1 MGLSQIKRKLVGLTS
16 SSSPGGEDSSHN
28 EEVSN
33 INGEDSSSDER
44 RGEQI
49 LNVFDATF
57 RDLLERDQ
65 SAFQTKFRKMAGSA
79 FAFYRGSASLFYHDL
94 SAEQHDGPY
103 LNERTKRVWIHGDLH
118 AENFGTYMNAQGQLV
133 FNVNDF
139 DEAYVGPFIWDLKR
153 FVASVALIGYK
164 KALSDKQITELVKTY
179 AAAYHERIHRLA
191 SAATYDEVPSF
202 TLDTAT
208 GPLLDALRSTRLKT
222 RAGLLDSI
230 TEVHEF
236 DRRFK
241 VGGAAFKLDE
251 DKRQKILQAFES
263 YKKTL
268 PKDKKSHTSTF
279 RVKDVVGHRGVGIG
293 SAGLPSHNVLLDGN
307 TDALEN
313 DVILYMK
320 QAQTPALSM
329 YITDA
334 SIREYFENEGHRS
347 VLSQRALQR
356 HSDPL
361 LGWTSIDG
369 KGQLVAEISPYESDL
384 DWSDINDPK
393 QISAVVAD
401 LGRATAMMH
410 AAGDEEQDH
419 SGLVPFSVEK
429 AIDAEISEDLDG
441 FTNVLVEFAHDYSSR
456 VRDDHQIF
464 VDLFRN
470 GRIKGLESNDGSV

>member
-1 MGLSQIKRKLVGLTS
+1 MTASTKTNEAPSTTDETS
-16 SSSPGGEDSSHN
+16 STTHQ
-28 EEVSN
+28 
-33 INGEDSSSDER
+33 ER
-44 RGEQI
+44 GQQI
-49 LNVFDATF
+49 LSVFDATF
-57 RDLLERDQ
+57 RDLLERDP
-65 SAFQTKFRKMAGSA
+65 SAFQTKFRKMAASA
-79 FAFYRGSASLFYHDL
+79 FAFYRGSASLFYYDV
-94 SAEQHDGPY
+94 SAEQNEGPY

-118 AENFGTYMNAQGQLV
+118 AENFGTYMNAEGRLV

-164 KALSDKQITELVKTY
+164 KALSDNQITELVKTY
-179 AAAYHERIHRLA
+179 TAAYHERIHMLA

-202 TLDTAT
+202 TLNTAS
-208 GPLLDALRSTRLKT
+208 GPILDALRSARTQT
-222 RAGLLDSI
+222 RAGLLDSM
-230 TEVHEF
+230 TEIHNF

-241 VGGAAFKLDE
+241 IDGGVFKLDE
-251 DKRQKILQAFES
+251 NERRKILEAFDG

-268 PKDKKSHTSTF
+268 PDSKQSPTSSI
-279 RVKDVVGHRGVGIG
+279 RVKDVVGHRSVGIG
-293 SAGLPSHNVLLDGN
+293 SAGLPSHNILLDGN

-313 DVILYMK
+313 DVTLYMK
-320 QAQTPALSM
+320 QAQKPALSM

-334 SIREYFENEGHRS
+334 TIREHFLNEGHRS

-361 LGWTSIDG
+361 LGWTDIDG
-369 KGQLVAEISPYESDL
+369 IGQLVAEISPYESDL

-393 QISAVVAD
+393 NISAVVAD

-410 AAGDEEQDH
+410 AAGDEEQEH
-419 SGLVPFSVEK
+419 SGLVPFSAEK
-429 AIDAEISEDLDG
+429 AIDAEISTDLDG
-441 FTNVLVEFAHDYSSR
+441 LENLLVDFALDYSSR

-470 GRIKGLESNDGSV
+470 GRIKGLKSDGSSEQE

>member
-1 MGLSQIKRKLVGLTS
+1 MGFTQIKQSLKKMTLS
-16 SSSPGGEDSSHN
+16 SEHTKEENTTNN
-28 EEVSN
+28 EE
-33 INGEDSSSDER
+33 
-44 RGEQI
+44 RGKQI

-57 RDLLERDQ
+57 RELLENDQ
-65 SAFQTKFRKMAGSA
+65 SAFQSKFRKMAGSA

-118 AENFGTYMNAQGQLV
+118 AENFGSYMNAHGRLI

-153 FVASVALIGYK
+153 FVASIALIGYK
-164 KALSDKQITELVKTY
+164 KAHSDNQITELVQTY
-179 AAAYHERIHRLA
+179 AAAYHERIHVLA
-191 SAATYDEVPSF
+191 TAASYDEVPSF
-202 TLDTAT
+202 TLNTAT
-208 GPLLDALRSTRLKT
+208 GPIQDALRSARMQT
-222 RAGLLDSI
+222 RAGLLDSM
-230 TEVHEF
+230 TEIHKF

-241 VGGAAFKLDE
+241 VDDKVFKLDE
-251 DKRQKILQAFES
+251 DKQQKILQAFDN

-268 PKDKKSHTSTF
+268 PNLERSPVSSIH
-279 RVKDVVGHRGVGIG
+279 VKDVVGHRSVGIG
-293 SAGLPSHNVLLDGN
+293 SAGLPSHNILLDGS

-313 DVILYMK
+313 DVVLYMK
-320 QAQTPALSM
+320 QAQIPALSM
-329 YITDA
+329 YITDDK
-334 SIREYFENEGHRS
+334 IRNHFKNEGHRS

-361 LGWTSIDG
+361 LGWTEIEG
-369 KGQLVAEISPYESDL
+369 VGQLVAEISPYESDL

-410 AAGDEEQDH
+410 AAGDEEQEH
-419 SGLVPFSVEK
+419 SGLVPFSAEK
-429 AIDAEISEDLDG
+429 AIDAEISGDLAG
-441 FTNVLVEFAHDYSSR
+441 FKDLLVNFAHDYSAR

-470 GRIKGLESNDGSV
+470 GRIKGLESHDDKADG